1 MRRKVDN
8 CDEIVSIILNWNW
21 YPFLLTNVL
30 IVRYRLD
37 QLNMYKF
44 WKTYISIMSH
54 SHCPLCCFSTTL
66 IIYVVIIKD
75 HLSYLLNF
83 WVYFILVRSSSVTI
97 SCLFLSRLWPFGVFL
112 GLELPLELFSFL
124 SLLFCLPEYWSL
136 NLKLFCFWLLFDK
149 NHIKH

>member
-1 MRRKVDN
+1 M
-8 CDEIVSIILNWNW
+8 ILYWNW
-21 YPFLLTNVL
+21 YSFLLTNVL

-44 WKTYISIMSH
+44 WKNLHFYYVPFSLPVVLFLYYFDYLFVMS
-54 SHCPLCCFSTTL
+54 
-66 IIYVVIIKD
+66 KD
-75 HLSYLLNF
+75 HLNYLLNF
-83 WVYFILVRSSSVTI
+83 WVYLILVRSSSVTI

-112 GLELPLELFSFL
+112 GLELPFELFSFL
-124 SLLFCLPEYWSL
+124 SLLFCRPEYWSL